1 VPYATREDLFA
12 RFRPDVVLHAVDDEE
27 LEQWHPDAEARVD
40 QGLQDAADEIDSYL
54 GQRYSLPI
62 EPVPRLLKK
71 IAVDIAV
78 YNILGR
84 RGFKEG
90 TADDVIVQRYEQ
102 AVRWLKAVAKGEA
115 SLPADGSD
123 PGGSGGTVDDGTV
136 DASSAPEVQAPE
148 RVFGRGKLK
157 GW

>member
-1 VPYATREDLFA
+1 MPYATRQDLFD
-12 RFRPDVVLHAVDDEE
+12 RHRPEVVLYAVDDEG
-27 LEQWHPDAEARVD
+27 LGQWTQEAEARVD

-62 EPVPRLLKK
+62 TPVPRFLKK
-71 IAVDIAV
+71 VTVDIAA
-78 YNILGR
+78 YNIFGR

-90 TADDVIVQRYEQ
+90 TADDVVVQRYEQ

-123 PGGSGGTVDDGTV
+123 PGGSGGTVGDGTV

-148 RVFGRGKLK
+148 RVFGRQKLK